1 MLSLTVRPRIVLVG
15 LVVLSF
21 PPSLNVLGSESS
33 PSQVVEQWIAVYPND
48 LDTAVS
54 LTTLRTSSNVNPSCF
69 FHQCVVFLFIRSPH
83 SMACLTRS
91 SSTLA

>member
-1 MLSLTVRPRIVLVG
+1 MLNLKARPS
-15 LVVLSF
+15 VVLLCVAVFSF
-21 PPSLNVLGSESS
+21 PIFLNTVGSESS
-33 PSQVVEQWIAVYPND
+33 PSQVVEQWIAVYPKD